1 MDGQVALPLPGPTMP
16 KTLVAQCAITI
27 CSYTWLV
34 SCIHYSVPRMIRLY
48 HRWSYNIHRFH
59 YAHSSTRWH
68 HHTTPKNHG
77 APAPLLIL
85 AKISTHIHS
94 IEPEWCDV
102 EPQLLV
108 SPGVVCR
115 ILDGKAQA
123 HVKPGMMRLGWLRHG
138 GTAGD
143 SETILKLQRSILP
156 CDNVSSL
163 IVVAANFQ
171 QHARLDDMQK
181 VRAVSC
187 LCRFW
192 GEELVLMK
200 ITRKLVLIPPILF
213 SSFSLCNYLSFSL
226 SDFSFSF
233 PHPFFRVLFLV
244 KSMQNNNHYF
254 FMHALRHAPNR

>member
-1 MDGQVALPLPGPTMP
+1 
-16 KTLVAQCAITI
+16 
-27 CSYTWLV
+27 
-34 SCIHYSVPRMIRLY
+34 MIRLY

-143 SETILKLQRSILP
+143 SETVLKLQRSILP
-156 CDNVSSL
+156 CDNVFDSSCCEFST
-163 IVVAANFQ
+163 ACTPGTYA
-171 QHARLDDMQK
+171 K
-181 VRAVSC
+181 SESC
-187 LCRFW
+187 
-192 GEELVLMK
+192 
-200 ITRKLVLIPPILF
+200 ILF
-213 SSFSLCNYLSFSL
+213 V
-226 SDFSFSF
+226 
-233 PHPFFRVLFLV
+233 PF
-244 KSMQNNNHYF
+244 
-254 FMHALRHAPNR
+254 LRRGIC